1 MRPDGNAPPH
11 DAEGAFVYRYQ
22 EGLGT
27 QALSF
32 AAPLGDVVHYLSLGG
47 ASVALT
53 FGVVAVV
60 GVLLGGLVST
70 LIRREF
76 SFQGFGNL
84 RETSIN
90 LLGAI
95 LLGVGSV
102 LAMGCTV
109 GHGFSGIATLALGSI
124 VSMSAIVAG
133 SWSMLKLET
142 QWGQES
148 PASCG

>member
-1 MRPDGNAPPH
+1 MSQPPRPNIVH
-11 DAEGAFVYRYQ
+11 GAFLAIAMRWTDR
-22 EGLGT
+22 LI
-27 QALSF
+27 
-32 AAPLGDVVHYLSLGG
+32 
-47 ASVALT
+47 
-53 FGVVAVV
+53 
-60 GVLLGGLVST
+60 GLVST

-109 GHGFSGIATLALGSI
+109 GHGFSGIATLAVGS
-124 VSMSAIVAG
+124 MLAMAAIVFGTWVA
-133 SWSMLKLET
+133 LRVET
-142 QWGQES
+142 ALARQ
-148 PASCG
+148 PAAICR

>member
-1 MRPDGNAPPH
+1 M
-11 DAEGAFVYRYQ
+11 
-22 EGLGT
+22 
-27 QALSF
+27 
-32 AAPLGDVVHYLSLGG
+32 VHYLSLGG
-47 ASVALT
+47 VSAALT

-60 GVLLGGLVST
+60 GVLLGGFVST

-124 VSMSAIVAG
+124 VAMLAIVAG

>member
-1 MRPDGNAPPH
+1 M
-11 DAEGAFVYRYQ
+11 
-22 EGLGT
+22 
-27 QALSF
+27 
-32 AAPLGDVVHYLSLGG
+32 VHYLSLGG
-47 ASVALT
+47 VSAALT

-60 GVLLGGLVST
+60 GV
-70 LIRREF
+70 
-76 SFQGFGNL
+76 
-84 RETSIN
+84 
-90 LLGAI
+90 

-124 VSMSAIVAG
+124 VAILAIVAG